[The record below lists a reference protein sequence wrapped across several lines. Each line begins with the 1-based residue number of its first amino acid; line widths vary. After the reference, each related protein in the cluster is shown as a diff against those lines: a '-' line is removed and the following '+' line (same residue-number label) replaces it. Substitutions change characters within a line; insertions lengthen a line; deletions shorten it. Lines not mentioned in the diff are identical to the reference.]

1 MNIMYDIIIVG
12 AGPAGLSA
20 AIYGLRAGKS
30 VLLLEKESYGGQII
44 NTPEIENYPG
54 IKKISGYEFAQ
65 NLYQQAA
72 DLGGELRYEAVTA
85 IETEE
90 DTKKVL
96 TDKNVYSCK
105 TIILATGARHR
116 KLGIKREEEL
126 AGKGVSYCATCDGM
140 FFKGKDVAV
149 AGGGNT
155 ALQDALFLANY
166 CRKVYL
172 IHRREQFRGEKRLVD
187 ALREKDTVEFVLNSQ
202 IVRLNGENTLASV
215 TVKDKNTERER
226 ELAVSAVFIAVGQEP
241 QSQIV
246 RNLIDMD
253 EGGYIISGEECC
265 TNCSGVFTAGDCRT
279 KSVRQLATAVSDGAV
294 AALKA
299 CEYLELNLKIDDKE

>member
-1 MNIMYDIIIVG
+1 MYDIIIVG

-20 AIYGLRAGKS
+20 AVYGLRAGKS

-54 IKKISGYEFAQ
+54 IKKISGYEFAE
-65 NLYQQAA
+65 NLYQQVV
-72 DLGGELRYEAVTA
+72 DLGAEIVFEAVTA

-90 DTKKVL
+90 DIKKVFTAQNEYL
-96 TDKNVYSCK
+96 CK
-105 TIILATGARHR
+105 TVILATGATHR
-116 KLGIKREEEL
+116 KLGIEREEEL
-126 AGKGVSYCATCDGM
+126 VGKGVSYCATCDGM

-155 ALQDALFLANY
+155 ALQDALFLSNY

-172 IHRREQFRGEKRLVD
+172 IHRREEFRGEKRLEA
-187 ALREKDTVEFVLNSQ
+187 ALREKDNIEFVLNCQ
-202 IVRLNGENTLASV
+202 VTALNGEKTLTSV
-215 TVKDKNTERER
+215 TVRDKNTEKEK
-226 ELAVSAVFIAVGQEP
+226 ELSVSGIFIAVGQEP

-246 RNLIDMD
+246 QNMIDTD
-253 EGGYIISGEECC
+253 EGGYIISGEECY
-265 TNCSGVFTAGDCRT
+265 TNCSGIFTAGDCRT
-279 KSVRQLATAVSDGAV
+279 KSIRQLATAVSDGAV

-299 CEYLELNLKIDDKE
+299 CEYMEMC

>member
-1 MNIMYDIIIVG
+1 MYDIIIVG

-20 AIYGLRAGKS
+20 AVYGLRAGKR
-30 VLLLEKESYGGQII
+30 VLLLEKENYGGQII

-54 IKKISGYEFAQ
+54 IKKISGYEFAE
-65 NLYQQAA
+65 NLYQQAM
-72 DLGGELRYEAVTA
+72 DLGAELHYEAVTA
-85 IETEE
+85 IEAKE
-90 DTKKVL
+90 DTKRVL
-96 TDKNVYSCK
+96 TNKNSYSCK

-116 KLGIKREEEL
+116 RLGVEREEEL
-126 AGKGVSYCATCDGM
+126 TGNGVSYCATCDGM

-155 ALQDALFLANY
+155 ALQDALFLSNY

-172 IHRREQFRGEKRLVD
+172 IHRREEFRGEKRLVD
-187 ALREKDTVEFVLNSQ
+187 TLREKDNIEFVLNSQ
-202 IVRLNGENTLASV
+202 VVHLNGEKALSSV
-215 TVKDKNTERER
+215 TVKDKNTEKER
-226 ELAVSAVFIAVGQEP
+226 ELSVSGIFIAIGQEP

-246 RNLIDMD
+246 QNLIDID
-253 EGGYIISGEECC
+253 EGGYIISGEECY
-265 TNCSGVFTAGDCRT
+265 TNCTGVFTAGDCRT

-299 CEYLELNLKIDDKE
+299 CEYMELSQST

>member
-1 MNIMYDIIIVG
+1 MYDIIIVG

-20 AIYGLRAGKS
+20 AVYGLRAGKS

-54 IKKISGYEFAQ
+54 IKKISGYEFAE
-65 NLYQQAA
+65 NLYQQAV
-72 DLGGELRYEAVTA
+72 DLGAEIVFEAVTA

-90 DTKKVL
+90 DIKKVFTAQNEYL
-96 TDKNVYSCK
+96 CK
-105 TIILATGARHR
+105 TVILATGATHR
-116 KLGIKREEEL
+116 KLGIEREEEL

-140 FFKGKDVAV
+140 FFQGKDVAV

-155 ALQDALFLANY
+155 ALQDALFLSNY

-172 IHRREQFRGEKRLVD
+172 IHRREEFRGEKRLEA
-187 ALREKDTVEFVLNSQ
+187 ALREKDNIEFVLNCQ
-202 IVRLNGENTLASV
+202 VTALNGEKTLTSV
-215 TVKDKNTERER
+215 TVRDKNTEKEK
-226 ELAVSAVFIAVGQEP
+226 ELSVSGIFIAVGQEP

-246 RNLIDMD
+246 QNMIDTD
-253 EGGYIISGEECC
+253 EGGYIISGEECY
-265 TNCSGVFTAGDCRT
+265 TNCSGIFTAGDCRT
-279 KSVRQLATAVSDGAV
+279 KSIRQLATAVSDGAV

-299 CEYLELNLKIDDKE
+299 CEYMEMC

>member
-1 MNIMYDIIIVG
+1 MYDIIIVG

-20 AIYGLRAGKS
+20 AVYGLRAGKS

-54 IKKISGYEFAQ
+54 IKKISGYEFAE
-65 NLYQQAA
+65 NLYQQAV
-72 DLGGELRYEAVTA
+72 DLGAEIVFEAVTA

-90 DTKKVL
+90 DIKKVFTAQNEYL
-96 TDKNVYSCK
+96 CK
-105 TIILATGARHR
+105 TVILATGATHR
-116 KLGIKREEEL
+116 KLGIEREEEL
-126 AGKGVSYCATCDGM
+126 VGKGVSYCATCDGM

-155 ALQDALFLANY
+155 ALQDALFLSNY

-172 IHRREQFRGEKRLVD
+172 IHRREEFRGEKRLEA
-187 ALREKDTVEFVLNSQ
+187 ALREKDNIEFVLNCQ
-202 IVRLNGENTLASV
+202 VTALNGEKTLTSV
-215 TVKDKNTERER
+215 TVRDKNTEKEK
-226 ELAVSAVFIAVGQEP
+226 ELSVSGIFIAVGQEP

-246 RNLIDMD
+246 QNMIDTD
-253 EGGYIISGEECC
+253 EGGYIISGEECY
-265 TNCSGVFTAGDCRT
+265 TNCSGIFTAGDCRT
-279 KSVRQLATAVSDGAV
+279 KSIRQLATAVSDGAV

-299 CEYLELNLKIDDKE
+299 CEYMEMC

>member
-1 MNIMYDIIIVG
+1 MYDIIIVG

-20 AIYGLRAGKS
+20 AVYGLRAGKS

-54 IKKISGYEFAQ
+54 IKKISGYEFAE
-65 NLYQQAA
+65 NLYQQAV
-72 DLGGELRYEAVTA
+72 DLGAEIVFEAVTA

-90 DTKKVL
+90 DIKKVFTAQNEYL
-96 TDKNVYSCK
+96 CK
-105 TIILATGARHR
+105 TVILATGATHR
-116 KLGIKREEEL
+116 KLGIEREEEL

-155 ALQDALFLANY
+155 ALRDALFLSNY

-172 IHRREQFRGEKRLVD
+172 IHRREEFRGEKRLEA
-187 ALREKDTVEFVLNSQ
+187 ALREKDNIEFVLNCQ
-202 IVRLNGENTLASV
+202 VTALNGEKTLTSV
-215 TVKDKNTERER
+215 TVRDKNTEKEK
-226 ELAVSAVFIAVGQEP
+226 ELSVSGIFIAVGQEP

-246 RNLIDMD
+246 QNMIDTD
-253 EGGYIISGEECC
+253 EGGYIISGEECY
-265 TNCSGVFTAGDCRT
+265 TNCSGIFTAGDCRT
-279 KSVRQLATAVSDGAV
+279 KSIRQLATAVSDGAV

-299 CEYLELNLKIDDKE
+299 CEYMEMC

>member
-1 MNIMYDIIIVG
+1 MYDIIIVG

-20 AIYGLRAGKS
+20 AVYGLRAGKS

-54 IKKISGYEFAQ
+54 IKKISGYEFAE
-65 NLYQQAA
+65 NLYQQAMN
-72 DLGGELRYEAVTA
+72 LGAELRYEAVTA
-85 IETEE
+85 IEPKE
-90 DTKKVL
+90 DAKRVL
-96 TDKNVYSCK
+96 TNENSYSCK

-116 KLGIKREEEL
+116 RLGIEREEEL
-126 AGKGVSYCATCDGM
+126 TGKGVSYCATCDGM

-155 ALQDALFLANY
+155 ALQDALFLSNY
-166 CRKVYL
+166 CKKVYL
-172 IHRREQFRGEKRLVD
+172 IHRRDKFRGEKRLED
-187 ALREKDTVEFVLNSQ
+187 ALREKDNIEFVLNSQ
-202 IVRLNGENTLASV
+202 VVHLNGEKALSSA
-215 TVKDKNTERER
+215 TVRDKNTKKEK
-226 ELAVSAVFIAVGQEP
+226 ELLVSGIFIAIGQEP

-246 RNLIDMD
+246 QELVDID
-253 EGGYIISGEECC
+253 EGGYIISGEECH
-265 TNCSGVFTAGDCRT
+265 TNCAGIFTAGDCRT

-299 CEYLELNLKIDDKE
+299 CEYMELR

>member
-1 MNIMYDIIIVG
+1 MSDIIIVG

-20 AIYGLRAGKS
+20 AVYGLRAGKS

-54 IKKISGYEFAQ
+54 IKKISGYEFAE
-65 NLYQQAA
+65 NLYQQAV
-72 DLGGELRYEAVTA
+72 DLGAEIVFEAVTA

-90 DTKKVL
+90 DIKKVFTAQNEYL
-96 TDKNVYSCK
+96 CK
-105 TIILATGARHR
+105 TVILATGATHR
-116 KLGIKREEEL
+116 KLGIEREEEL
-126 AGKGVSYCATCDGM
+126 IGKGVSYCATCDGM

-155 ALQDALFLANY
+155 ALQDALFLSNY

-172 IHRREQFRGEKRLVD
+172 IHRREEFRGEKRLEA
-187 ALREKDTVEFVLNSQ
+187 ALREKDNIEFVLNCQ
-202 IVRLNGENTLASV
+202 VTALNGEKTLTSV
-215 TVKDKNTERER
+215 TVRDKNTEKEK
-226 ELAVSAVFIAVGQEP
+226 ELSVSGIFIAVGQEP

-246 RNLIDMD
+246 QNMIDTD
-253 EGGYIISGEECC
+253 EGGYIISGEECY
-265 TNCSGVFTAGDCRT
+265 TNCSGIFTAGDCRT
-279 KSVRQLATAVSDGAV
+279 KSIRQLATAVSDGAV

-299 CEYLELNLKIDDKE
+299 CEYMEMC

>member
-1 MNIMYDIIIVG
+1 MYDIIIVG

-20 AIYGLRAGKS
+20 AVYGLRAGKS

-54 IKKISGYEFAQ
+54 IKKISGYEFAE
-65 NLYQQAA
+65 NLYQQAV
-72 DLGGELRYEAVTA
+72 DLGAEIVFEAVTA

-90 DTKKVL
+90 DIKKVFTAQNEYL
-96 TDKNVYSCK
+96 CK
-105 TIILATGARHR
+105 TVILATGATHR
-116 KLGIKREEEL
+116 KLGIEREEEL

-155 ALQDALFLANY
+155 ALQDALFLSNY

-172 IHRREQFRGEKRLVD
+172 IHRREEFRGEKRLEA
-187 ALREKDTVEFVLNSQ
+187 ALREKDNIEFVLNCQ
-202 IVRLNGENTLASV
+202 VTALNGEKTLTSV
-215 TVKDKNTERER
+215 TVRDKNTEMEK
-226 ELAVSAVFIAVGQEP
+226 ELSVSGIFIAVGQEP

-246 RNLIDMD
+246 QNMIDTD
-253 EGGYIISGEECC
+253 EGGYIISGEECY
-265 TNCSGVFTAGDCRT
+265 TNCSGIFTAGDCRT
-279 KSVRQLATAVSDGAV
+279 KSIRQLATAVSDGAV

-299 CEYLELNLKIDDKE
+299 CEYMEMC

>member
-1 MNIMYDIIIVG
+1 MYDIIIVG

-20 AIYGLRAGKS
+20 AVYGLRAGKS

-54 IKKISGYEFAQ
+54 IKKISGYEFAE
-65 NLYQQAA
+65 NLYQQAV
-72 DLGGELRYEAVTA
+72 DLGAEIVFEAVTA

-90 DTKKVL
+90 DIKKVFTAQNEYL
-96 TDKNVYSCK
+96 CK
-105 TIILATGARHR
+105 TVILATGATHR
-116 KLGIKREEEL
+116 KLGIEREEEL
-126 AGKGVSYCATCDGM
+126 IGKGVSYCATCDGM

-155 ALQDALFLANY
+155 ALQDALFLSNY

-172 IHRREQFRGEKRLVD
+172 IHRREEFRGEKRLEA
-187 ALREKDTVEFVLNSQ
+187 ALREKDNIEFVLNCQ
-202 IVRLNGENTLASV
+202 VTALNGEKTLTSV
-215 TVKDKNTERER
+215 TVRDKNTEKEK
-226 ELAVSAVFIAVGQEP
+226 ELSVSGIFIAVGQEP

-246 RNLIDMD
+246 QNMIDTD
-253 EGGYIISGEECC
+253 EGGYIISGEECY
-265 TNCSGVFTAGDCRT
+265 TNCSGIFTAGDCRT
-279 KSVRQLATAVSDGAV
+279 KSIRQLATAVSDGAV

-299 CEYLELNLKIDDKE
+299 CEYMEMC

>member
-1 MNIMYDIIIVG
+1 MYDIIIVG

-20 AIYGLRAGKS
+20 AVYGLRAGKS

-54 IKKISGYEFAQ
+54 IKKISGYEFAE
-65 NLYQQAA
+65 NLYQQAV
-72 DLGGELRYEAVTA
+72 DLGAEIVFEAVTA

-90 DTKKVL
+90 DIKKVFTAQNEYL
-96 TDKNVYSCK
+96 CK
-105 TIILATGARHR
+105 TVILATGATHR
-116 KLGIKREEEL
+116 KLGIEREEEL
-126 AGKGVSYCATCDGM
+126 IGKGVSYCATCDGM

-155 ALQDALFLANY
+155 ALQDALFLSNY

-172 IHRREQFRGEKRLVD
+172 IHRREEFRGEKRLET
-187 ALREKDTVEFVLNSQ
+187 ALREKDNIEFVLNCQ
-202 IVRLNGENTLASV
+202 VTALNGEKTLTSV
-215 TVKDKNTERER
+215 TVRDKNTEKEK
-226 ELAVSAVFIAVGQEP
+226 ELSVSGIFIAVGQEP

-246 RNLIDMD
+246 QNMIDTD
-253 EGGYIISGEECC
+253 EGGYIISGEECY
-265 TNCSGVFTAGDCRT
+265 TNCSGIFTAGDCRT
-279 KSVRQLATAVSDGAV
+279 KSIRQLATAVSDGAV

-299 CEYLELNLKIDDKE
+299 CEYMEMC

>member
-1 MNIMYDIIIVG
+1 MYDIIIVG

-20 AIYGLRAGKS
+20 AVYGLRAGKS

-54 IKKISGYEFAQ
+54 IKKISGYEFAE
-65 NLYQQAA
+65 NLYQQAV
-72 DLGGELRYEAVTA
+72 DLGAKLLYEAVTA

-90 DTKKVL
+90 EIKKVL
-96 TDKNVYSCK
+96 TAENEYLCK
-105 TIILATGARHR
+105 TVILATGARHR
-116 KLGIKREEEL
+116 RLGIEREEEF
-126 AGKGVSYCATCDGM
+126 AGRGVSYCATCDGM

-155 ALQDALFLANY
+155 ALQDALFLSNY
-166 CRKVYL
+166 CKKVYL
-172 IHRREQFRGEKRLVD
+172 IHRREEFRGEKRLAD
-187 ALREKDTVEFVLNSQ
+187 ALREKENVEFVLNCQ
-202 IVRLNGENTLASV
+202 VIALNGENTLTSV
-215 TVKDKNTERER
+215 TVRDKNTEKEK
-226 ELAVSAVFIAVGQEP
+226 ELFVNGIFIAVGQEP

-246 RNLIDMD
+246 QNLIDTD
-253 EGGYIISGEECC
+253 KGGYIISGEDCD

-279 KSVRQLATAVSDGAV
+279 KSIRQLATAVSDGAV

-299 CEYLELNLKIDDKE
+299 CEYMETC

>member
-1 MNIMYDIIIVG
+1 MYDIIIVG

-20 AIYGLRAGKS
+20 AVYGLRAGKS

-54 IKKISGYEFAQ
+54 IKKISGYEFAE
-65 NLYQQAA
+65 NLYQQAV
-72 DLGGELRYEAVTA
+72 DLGAELVYEGVTA
-85 IETEE
+85 IETEQ
-90 DTKKVL
+90 DIKKVL
-96 TDKNVYSCK
+96 TAENEYLCK

-116 KLGIKREEEL
+116 KLGIEREEQL

-155 ALQDALFLANY
+155 ALQDASFLSNY
-166 CRKVYL
+166 CKKVYL
-172 IHRREQFRGEKRLVD
+172 IHRREEFRAEKRLVD
-187 ALREKDTVEFVLNSQ
+187 ALREKDNVEFVLNCQ
-202 IVRLNGENTLASV
+202 VTALNGENTLTSV
-215 TVKDKNTERER
+215 IVRDKNTEKER
-226 ELAVSAVFIAVGQEP
+226 ELFVSGIFIAVGQEP

-246 RNLIDMD
+246 QNLIDTD
-253 EGGYIISGEECC
+253 KGGYIISGEECN
-265 TNCSGVFTAGDCRT
+265 TNRSGVFTAGDCRT

-299 CEYLELNLKIDDKE
+299 CEYMETGSNN

>member
-1 MNIMYDIIIVG
+1 MYDIIIVG

-20 AIYGLRAGKS
+20 AVYGLRAGKS

-54 IKKISGYEFAQ
+54 IKKISGYEFAE
-65 NLYQQAA
+65 NLYQQAV
-72 DLGGELRYEAVTA
+72 DLGAEIVFEAVTA

-90 DTKKVL
+90 DIKKVFTAQNEYL
-96 TDKNVYSCK
+96 CK
-105 TIILATGARHR
+105 TVILATGATHR
-116 KLGIKREEEL
+116 KLGIEREEEMV
-126 AGKGVSYCATCDGM
+126 GKGVSYCATCDGM

-155 ALQDALFLANY
+155 ALQDALFLSNY

-172 IHRREQFRGEKRLVD
+172 IHRREEFRGEKRLEA
-187 ALREKDTVEFVLNSQ
+187 ALREKDNIEFVLNCQ
-202 IVRLNGENTLASV
+202 VTALNGEKTLTSV
-215 TVKDKNTERER
+215 TVRDKNTEKEK
-226 ELAVSAVFIAVGQEP
+226 ELSVSGIFIAVGQEP

-246 RNLIDMD
+246 QNMIDTD
-253 EGGYIISGEECC
+253 EGGYIISGEECY
-265 TNCSGVFTAGDCRT
+265 TNCSGIFTAGDCRT
-279 KSVRQLATAVSDGAV
+279 KSIRQLATAVSDGAV

-299 CEYLELNLKIDDKE
+299 CEYMEMC

>member
-1 MNIMYDIIIVG
+1 MYDIIIVG

-20 AIYGLRAGKS
+20 AVYGLRAGKN

-54 IKKISGYEFAQ
+54 IKKISGYEFAE
-65 NLYQQAA
+65 NLYQQAV
-72 DLGGELRYEAVTA
+72 DLGAEIVFEAVTA

-90 DTKKVL
+90 DIKKVFTAQNEYL
-96 TDKNVYSCK
+96 CK
-105 TIILATGARHR
+105 TVILATGATHR
-116 KLGIKREEEL
+116 KLGIEREEEL

-155 ALQDALFLANY
+155 ALQDALFLSNY

-172 IHRREQFRGEKRLVD
+172 IHRREEFRGEKRLEA
-187 ALREKDTVEFVLNSQ
+187 ALREKDNIEFVLNCQ
-202 IVRLNGENTLASV
+202 VTALNGEKTLTSV
-215 TVKDKNTERER
+215 TVRDKNTEKEK
-226 ELAVSAVFIAVGQEP
+226 ELSVSGIFIAVGQEP

-246 RNLIDMD
+246 QNMIDTD
-253 EGGYIISGEECC
+253 EGGYIISGEECY
-265 TNCSGVFTAGDCRT
+265 TNCSGIFTAGDCRT
-279 KSVRQLATAVSDGAV
+279 KSIRQLATAVSDGAV

-299 CEYLELNLKIDDKE
+299 CEYMEMC

>member
-1 MNIMYDIIIVG
+1 MYDIIIVG

-20 AIYGLRAGKS
+20 AVYGLRAGKS

-54 IKKISGYEFAQ
+54 IKKISGYEFAE
-65 NLYQQAA
+65 NLYQQAV
-72 DLGGELRYEAVTA
+72 DLGAKLVYEAVTA
-85 IETEE
+85 IETEG

-96 TDKNVYSCK
+96 TAENVYLCK

-116 KLGIKREEEL
+116 KLGVAREEEF

-155 ALQDALFLANY
+155 ALQDALFLSGY
-166 CRKVYL
+166 CKKVYL
-172 IHRREQFRGEKRLVD
+172 IHRREEFRGEKRLAN
-187 ALREKDTVEFVLNSQ
+187 ALREKHNIEFVLNCQ
-202 IVRLNGENTLASV
+202 VTALNGENTLTSV
-215 TVKDKNTERER
+215 TVRDKNTEKET
-226 ELAVSAVFIAVGQEP
+226 ELFVSGIFIAVGQEP

-246 RNLIDMD
+246 QNLIDTD
-253 EGGYIISGEECC
+253 KGGYIISGEECN
-265 TNCSGVFTAGDCRT
+265 TNRSGVFTAGDCRT

-299 CEYLELNLKIDDKE
+299 CEYMEMS

>member
-1 MNIMYDIIIVG
+1 MYDIIIVG

-20 AIYGLRAGKS
+20 AVYGLRAGKS

-54 IKKISGYEFAQ
+54 IKKISGYEFAE
-65 NLYQQAA
+65 NLYQQAV
-72 DLGGELRYEAVTA
+72 DLGAEIVFEAVTA

-90 DTKKVL
+90 DIKKVFTAQNEYL
-96 TDKNVYSCK
+96 CK
-105 TIILATGARHR
+105 TVILATGATHR
-116 KLGIKREEEL
+116 KLGIEREGEL

-155 ALQDALFLANY
+155 ALQDALFLSNY

-172 IHRREQFRGEKRLVD
+172 IHRREEFRGEKRLEA
-187 ALREKDTVEFVLNSQ
+187 ALREKDNIEFVLNCQ
-202 IVRLNGENTLASV
+202 VTALNGEKTLTSV
-215 TVKDKNTERER
+215 TVRDKNTEKEK
-226 ELAVSAVFIAVGQEP
+226 ELSVSGIFIAVGQEP

-246 RNLIDMD
+246 QNMIDTD
-253 EGGYIISGEECC
+253 EGGYIISGEECY
-265 TNCSGVFTAGDCRT
+265 TNCSGIFTAGDCRT
-279 KSVRQLATAVSDGAV
+279 KSIRQLATAVSDGAV

-299 CEYLELNLKIDDKE
+299 CEYMEMC

>member
-1 MNIMYDIIIVG
+1 MMYDIIIVG

-54 IKKISGYEFAQ
+54 IKKISGYEFAE
-65 NLYQQAA
+65 NLYQQAV
-72 DLGGELRYEAVTA
+72 DLGAKLLYEAVTA

-90 DTKKVL
+90 EIKKVL
-96 TDKNVYSCK
+96 TIENEYLCK
-105 TIILATGARHR
+105 TIILATGAKHR
-116 KLGIKREEEL
+116 SLGVEREEEL

-155 ALQDALFLANY
+155 ALQDALFLSNY
-166 CRKVYL
+166 CKKVYL
-172 IHRREQFRGEKRLVD
+172 IHRRDQFRAEKRLVD
-187 ALREKDTVEFVLNSQ
+187 ALKEKENIEFVLNCQ
-202 IVRLNGENTLASV
+202 VTALNGENVLTSIIV
-215 TVKDKNTERER
+215 RDKNTEKEK
-226 ELAVSAVFIAVGQEP
+226 ELSVSGIFIAVGQEP

-246 RNLIDMD
+246 QNIIDTD
-253 EGGYIISGEECC
+253 KGGYIISGEECD
-265 TNCSGVFTAGDCRT
+265 TNCSGIFTAGDCRT
-279 KSVRQLATAVSDGAV
+279 KSIRQLATAVSDGAV

-299 CEYLELNLKIDDKE
+299 CEYMEMS

>member
-1 MNIMYDIIIVG
+1 MYDIIIVG

-20 AIYGLRAGKS
+20 AVYGLRAGKS

-54 IKKISGYEFAQ
+54 IKKISGYEFAE
-65 NLYQQAA
+65 NLYQQAV
-72 DLGGELRYEAVTA
+72 DLGAEIVFEAVTA

-90 DTKKVL
+90 DIKKVFTAQNEYL
-96 TDKNVYSCK
+96 CK
-105 TIILATGARHR
+105 TVILATGATHR
-116 KLGIKREEEL
+116 KLGIEREEEL

-155 ALQDALFLANY
+155 ALQDALFLSNY

-172 IHRREQFRGEKRLVD
+172 IHRREEFRGEKRLEA
-187 ALREKDTVEFVLNSQ
+187 ALREKDNIEFVLNCQ
-202 IVRLNGENTLASV
+202 VTALNGEKTLTSV
-215 TVKDKNTERER
+215 TVRDKNTEKEK
-226 ELAVSAVFIAVGQEP
+226 ELSVSGIFIAVGQEP

-246 RNLIDMD
+246 QNMIDTD
-253 EGGYIISGEECC
+253 EGGYIISGEECY
-265 TNCSGVFTAGDCRT
+265 TNCSGIFTAGDCRT
-279 KSVRQLATAVSDGAV
+279 KSIRQLATAVSDGAV

-299 CEYLELNLKIDDKE
+299 CEYMEMC

>member
-1 MNIMYDIIIVG
+1 MYDIIIVG

-20 AIYGLRAGKS
+20 AVYGLRAGKS

-44 NTPEIENYPG
+44 NTSEIENYPG
-54 IKKISGYEFAQ
+54 IKKISGYEFAE
-65 NLYQQAA
+65 NLYQQAV
-72 DLGGELRYEAVTA
+72 DLGAELLYEPVTA

-90 DTKKVL
+90 DMKKVF
-96 TDKNVYSCK
+96 TAENVYLCK

-116 KLGIKREEEL
+116 KLGIDREEEL
-126 AGKGVSYCATCDGM
+126 TGKGVSYCATCDGM

-155 ALQDALFLANY
+155 ALQDALFLSNY

-172 IHRREQFRGEKRLVD
+172 IHRRDEFRGEKRLSD
-187 ALREKDTVEFVLNSQ
+187 TLREKDNIEFVLNSQ
-202 IVRLNGENTLASV
+202 VVHLNGEKALSSV
-215 TVKDKNTERER
+215 TVRDKNTEKEK
-226 ELAVSAVFIAVGQEP
+226 ELLVSGIFIAIGQEP

-246 RNLIDMD
+246 RELVDID
-253 EGGYIISGEECC
+253 EGGYIISGEECR
-265 TNCSGVFTAGDCRT
+265 TNRAGIFTAGDCRT
-279 KSVRQLATAVSDGAV
+279 KTVRQLATAVSDGAV

-299 CEYLELNLKIDDKE
+299 CEYMELR

>member
-1 MNIMYDIIIVG
+1 MYDIIIVG

-20 AIYGLRAGKS
+20 AVYGLRAGKS

-54 IKKISGYEFAQ
+54 IKKISGYEFAE
-65 NLYQQAA
+65 NLYQQAV
-72 DLGGELRYEAVTA
+72 DLGAEIVFEAVTA

-90 DTKKVL
+90 DIKKVFTAQNEYL
-96 TDKNVYSCK
+96 CK
-105 TIILATGARHR
+105 TVILATGATHR
-116 KLGIKREEEL
+116 KLGIEREEEL
-126 AGKGVSYCATCDGM
+126 IGKGVSYCATCDGM

-155 ALQDALFLANY
+155 ALQDALFLSNY

-172 IHRREQFRGEKRLVD
+172 IHRREEFRGEKRLEA
-187 ALREKDTVEFVLNSQ
+187 ALREKDNIEFVLNCQ
-202 IVRLNGENTLASV
+202 VTALNGEKTLTSV
-215 TVKDKNTERER
+215 TVRDKNTEKEK
-226 ELAVSAVFIAVGQEP
+226 ELSVSGIFIAVGQEP

-246 RNLIDMD
+246 QNMIDTD
-253 EGGYIISGEECC
+253 EGGYIISGEECY
-265 TNCSGVFTAGDCRT
+265 TNCSGIFTAGDCRT
-279 KSVRQLATAVSDGAV
+279 KSLRQLAPAVSDGAV

-299 CEYLELNLKIDDKE
+299 CEYMEMC

>member
-1 MNIMYDIIIVG
+1 MYDIIIVG

-20 AIYGLRAGKS
+20 AVYGLRAGKS

-54 IKKISGYEFAQ
+54 IKKISGYEFAE
-65 NLYQQAA
+65 NLYQQAV
-72 DLGGELRYEAVTA
+72 DLGAEIVFEAVTA

-90 DTKKVL
+90 DIKKVFTAQNEYL
-96 TDKNVYSCK
+96 CK
-105 TIILATGARHR
+105 TVILATGATHR
-116 KLGIKREEEL
+116 KLGIEREEEL

-155 ALQDALFLANY
+155 ALQDALFLSNY

-172 IHRREQFRGEKRLVD
+172 IHRREEFRGEKRLEA
-187 ALREKDTVEFVLNSQ
+187 ALREKDNIEFVLNCQ
-202 IVRLNGENTLASV
+202 VTALNGEKTLTSV
-215 TVKDKNTERER
+215 TVRDKNTEKEK
-226 ELAVSAVFIAVGQEP
+226 ELSVSGIFIAVGQEP

-246 RNLIDMD
+246 QNMIDTD
-253 EGGYIISGEECC
+253 EGGYIISGEECY
-265 TNCSGVFTAGDCRT
+265 TNCSGIFTAGDCRT
-279 KSVRQLATAVSDGAV
+279 KSIRQLSTAVSDGAV

-299 CEYLELNLKIDDKE
+299 CESMEMC

>member
-1 MNIMYDIIIVG
+1 MYDIIIVG

-20 AIYGLRAGKS
+20 AVYGLRAGKS

-54 IKKISGYEFAQ
+54 IKKISGYEFAE
-65 NLYQQAA
+65 NLYQQAV
-72 DLGGELRYEAVTA
+72 DLGAEIDFEAVTA

-90 DTKKVL
+90 DIKKVFTAQNEYL
-96 TDKNVYSCK
+96 CK
-105 TIILATGARHR
+105 TVILATGATHR
-116 KLGIKREEEL
+116 KLGIEREEEL
-126 AGKGVSYCATCDGM
+126 IGKGVSYCATCDGM

-155 ALQDALFLANY
+155 ALQDALFLSNY

-172 IHRREQFRGEKRLVD
+172 IHRREEFRGEKRLET
-187 ALREKDTVEFVLNSQ
+187 ALREKDNIEFVLNCQ
-202 IVRLNGENTLASV
+202 VTALNGEKTLTSV
-215 TVKDKNTERER
+215 TVRDKNTEKEK
-226 ELAVSAVFIAVGQEP
+226 ELSVSGIFIAVGQEP

-246 RNLIDMD
+246 QNMIDTD
-253 EGGYIISGEECC
+253 EGGYIISGEECY
-265 TNCSGVFTAGDCRT
+265 TNCSGIFTAGDCRT
-279 KSVRQLATAVSDGAV
+279 KSIRQLATAVSDGAV

-299 CEYLELNLKIDDKE
+299 CEYMEMC